1 MRKLYT
7 LLTLFLAAILT
18 ACGGSESLNLDDTN
32 QPMPDDNTPP
42 PITLSSLELLT
53 SSPTLPSDGATDA
66 TISALV
72 RDDSN
77 NFVEGVTVI
86 FSADSGGLAIV
97 SGTTDATGVAQATL
111 STAGDQQNRSITVT
125 AQADTLTSTVN
136 VDVVGTGINVSG
148 PGNLVAGATA
158 DYTVVLT
165 DAGGNGIPSA
175 QVDLSTSAGS
185 TLNPAGPLT
194 TDAQGQAIV
203 TLTAAAT
210 ETLTV
215 SALGVTASQTVL
227 VSTDVLRFDS
237 PAASTE
243 VDLGAV
249 QTLTVT
255 SLPGGV
261 ALPGEN
267 ITFSTTRGTLSA
279 TTVQTN
285 ASGVATVDISS
296 NNAGS
301 ASVSASTSAGL
312 TTQLALEF
320 VATVAASVEM
330 QATPFTVAPNE
341 QASITAIVRDA
352 ANNLVKNKLVTFS
365 LQDVTNGT
373 LSTGSA
379 VTDSLGRAQTFY
391 TASNSTSA
399 SGGVVITGTVDE
411 GGALI
416 SDSVALTVAR
426 RELFISIGTGNEIA
440 EPNTAQYLKEFAVQV
455 TDADGNGVEGVNVQ
469 MSILSQ
475 QYHKGVWVRPPTGD
489 WINLA
494 FVTCED
500 EDLNRN
506 GVLDPGED
514 INLNGMIEAGNI
526 ATVSPNNI
534 TTDANGFSLVN
545 VTYPQEFAFWVTVR
559 LEARTSVQGTE
570 FAEGSTF
577 LLPILAD
584 DIDNAQTPPGVTSPF
599 KDGLMEPLTFDA
611 VTGFPNGT
619 ITNCSIDD

>member
-1 MRKLYT
+1 MRKLY
-7 LLTLFLAAILT
+7 LLFTIFLAAILT
-18 ACGGSESLNLDDTN
+18 GCGDSETLNADVTD
-32 QPMPDDNTPP
+32 QPDPNVPP
-42 PITLSSLELLT
+42 PIALSSLELLT

-72 RDDSN
+72 RDDTN

-97 SGTTDATGVAQATL
+97 SGTTDASGVAQATL

-136 VDVVGTGINVSG
+136 VDVVGTSINVSG
-148 PGNLVAGATA
+148 PGNLVAGANA
-158 DYTVVLT
+158 DYTIVLT
-165 DAGGNGIPSA
+165 DAGGNGIPNA

-194 TDAQGQAIV
+194 TDPQGQATV
-203 TLTAAAT
+203 TLTASAT

-215 SALGVTASQTVL
+215 SAMGVSASQDVL
-227 VSTDVLRFDS
+227 VSSDVLRFDS
-237 PAASTE
+237 PAADTE
-243 VDLGAV
+243 INLGAT

-267 ITFSTTRGTLSA
+267 ITFSTTRGVLSA

-285 ASGVATVDISS
+285 AAGSASVDISS

-301 ASVSASTSAGL
+301 AAVSASTAGGL
-312 TTQLALEF
+312 TTQLNLEF
-320 VATVAASVEM
+320 VATIAASVEM
-330 QATPFTVAPNE
+330 QATPFTLAPNE

-365 LQDVTNGT
+365 LQDVTNGQ

-379 VTDSLGRAQTFY
+379 ITDSLGRAQTFY

-399 SGGVVITGTVDE
+399 SGGVTITGSVDE
-411 GGALI
+411 GGLTI
-416 SDSVALTVAR
+416 SDSVDLTVAR

-455 TDADGNGVEGVNVQ
+455 TDADGNGVADTGVQ
-469 MSILSQ
+469 LSILSIE
-475 QYHKGVWVRPPTGD
+475 YHKGRWVPVPGEDWMYAPT
-489 WINLA
+489 
-494 FVTCED
+494 VTCPD
-500 EDLNRN
+500 EDVNRN
-506 GVLDPGED
+506 GVLDAGED
-514 INLNGMIEAGNI
+514 ANTSGQIEAGNI
-526 ATVSPNNI
+526 ATVAPSNI
-534 TTDANGFSLVN
+534 TTDANGFALVN

-559 LEARTSVQGTE
+559 LEARTSVAGTE
-570 FAEGSTF
+570 FVEGSTF
-577 LLPILAD
+577 LLPIAAS
-584 DIDNAQTPPGVTSPF
+584 DIVENMTPPGRISPF
-599 KDGLMEPLTFDA
+599 GELPDCTSTD
-611 VTGFPNGT
+611 
-619 ITNCSIDD
+619 

>member
-1 MRKLYT
+1 MRKLY
-7 LLTLFLAAILT
+7 LLFTIFLTAILT
-18 ACGGSESLNLDDTN
+18 GCGDSETLNADVSD
-32 QPMPDDNTPP
+32 MPDPNAPP
-42 PITLSSLELLT
+42 PIVLSSLELLT

-72 RDDSN
+72 RDDTN

-86 FSADSGGLAIV
+86 FSADSGGLALV
-97 SGTTDATGVAQATL
+97 SGVTDASGVAQATL
-111 STAGDQQNRSITVT
+111 STAGDQQNRTITVT
-125 AQADTLTSTVN
+125 AQADTLMSTVN
-136 VDVVGTGINVSG
+136 VDVVGTSINVSG
-148 PGNLVAGATA
+148 PGNLVAGANA
-158 DYTVVLT
+158 DYTIVLT
-165 DAGGNGIPSA
+165 DASGTGIPNA

-194 TDAQGQAIV
+194 TDAQGQATV

-215 SALGVTASQTVL
+215 SALGVSASQNVL
-227 VSTDVLRFDS
+227 VSSDVLRFDS
-237 PAASTE
+237 PAADTE
-243 VDLGAV
+243 VNLGAV
-249 QTLTVT
+249 QTLTIT

-279 TTVQTN
+279 ATVQTN
-285 ASGVATVDISS
+285 AAGSATVDISS

-301 ASVSASTSAGL
+301 AAVSASTAAGL
-312 TTQLALEF
+312 TTQINIEF

-379 VTDSLGRAQTFY
+379 TTDSLGRAQTFY
-391 TASNSTSA
+391 TASSSTSA
-399 SGGVVITGTVDE
+399 SGGVVITGSVDE

-426 RELFISIGTGNEIA
+426 RELFISIGTGNEIF
-440 EPNTAQYLKEFAVQV
+440 EPNSAQYRKEFAVQV
-455 TDADGNGVEGVNVQ
+455 TDADGNGVDGVNVQ

-475 QYHKGVWVRPPTGD
+475 QYHKGIWSRPPTGP
-489 WINLA
+489 WINQT
-494 FVTCED
+494 FVTCDD
-500 EDLNRN
+500 EDVNRN

-514 INLNGMIEAGNI
+514 VNLSGQIEAGNI
-526 ATVSPNNI
+526 ATVSPNNV
-534 TTDANGFSLVN
+534 TTDANGFALVD

-577 LLPILAD
+577 VLPILAD
-584 DIDNAQTPPGVTSPF
+584 DVANDQTPPGVVSPF
-599 KDGLMEPLTFDA
+599 EDGLIEPFTFDA

-619 ITNCSIDD
+619 VTDCTTND